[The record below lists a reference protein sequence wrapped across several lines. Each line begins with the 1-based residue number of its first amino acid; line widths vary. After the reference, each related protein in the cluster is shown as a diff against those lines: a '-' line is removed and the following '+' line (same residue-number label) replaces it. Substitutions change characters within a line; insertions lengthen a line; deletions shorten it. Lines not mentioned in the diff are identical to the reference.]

1 MSDIDTALVEQILNI
16 AKGPQE
22 TNVQHHCQ
30 TGKHTGRYEMPEWI
44 GFGRLKT
51 QQI

>member
-22 TNVQHHCQ
+22 TNGQRHCQ
-30 TGKHTGRYEMPEWI
+30 TGKHTGRYEMPEWFW
-44 GFGRLKT
+44 FGRLKT